1 MGVARTSPIISIIL
15 LQKEVLKHVF
25 FFIVFSRMQV
35 RPCLRSHC
43 SVLRTNH
50 VCTPH
55 LGSHIL
61 HVDAMLWQG
70 STQLSRTDVHLDFKV
85 LADIVNVVSESLNF
99 VPHRW
104 TGFLQSFF
112 LLDNFWFVHVFVYI
126 SVCFERP
133 G

>member
-1 MGVARTSPIISIIL
+1 
-15 LQKEVLKHVF
+15 
-25 FFIVFSRMQV
+25 MQV
-35 RPCLRSHC
+35 RLCLRSHC

-70 STQLSRTDVHLDFKV
+70 STQLSRTDVNLDFKV
-85 LADIVNVVSESLNF
+85 LADIVNVVSESLNLRLTSMDRIPP
-99 VPHRW
+99 V
-104 TGFLQSFF
+104 LFF
-112 LLDNFWFVHVFVYI
+112 GGDNFWFVHVFVYI